1 MKKQLTNEEYI
12 KSSDL
17 PLVAVLCYF
26 DHLIDDIDKSNRAKA
41 VFFIQKNDNS
51 DDLIQKF
58 WRHEL
63 KVEPVAFFNLIRTI
77 KSQLYDN

>member
-26 DHLIDDIDKSNRAKA
+26 GHSIEDIDKSNRAKA
-41 VFFIQKNDNS
+41 VFSIPKNEDS

-63 KVEPVAFFNLIRTI
+63 KVEPVAFFNLIKEI
-77 KSQLYDN
+77 KNRLYDN

>member
-1 MKKQLTNEEYI
+1 MKNKLSNDNYI
-12 KSSDL
+12 KTSDL

-26 DHLIDDIDKSNRAKA
+26 SHLIEDIDKSNRAKA
-41 VFFIQKNDNS
+41 VFSIPKNEDS